1 VAAAVGA
8 GLTGDAAEVEVVDG
22 QFVAWKPAFGG
33 QLVAAVTATSPI
45 QMATIRAGV
54 LPRSMTRDHI
64 AEQVMVD
71 APHRGRVQVRSRRQ
85 EDSLEPLGEAA
96 VVISVGQGVR
106 PDELHRLDDL
116 RHMLDAEIGCT
127 RKVTDSGRMPHAR
140 QIGVTGRAISP
151 RLFIAIGTSGKFNH
165 MVGVRSAATVMAINP
180 DPDALVWQ
188 HADIGVVAPF
198 QECVPLL
205 VEQLRDVMPRHH
217 G

>member
-1 VAAAVGA
+1 
-8 GLTGDAAEVEVVDG
+8 
-22 QFVAWKPAFGG
+22 
-33 QLVAAVTATSPI
+33 
-45 QMATIRAGV
+45 
-54 LPRSMTRDHI
+54 MTRDHV
-64 AEQVMVD
+64 AEQVTVD

-96 VVISVGQGVR
+96 VVISVGQGVP

-127 RKVTDSGRMPHAR
+127 RKVTDSGWMPHAR